1 MSTIHKI
8 RNMTQGCVEMRA
20 HTEFRQAAKNVGF
33 GKPCHIQLT
42 MAQLQQNSKYRQ
54 EEKS

>member
-1 MSTIHKI
+1 MSTINKI

-20 HTEFRQAAKNVGF
+20 HTEVRQAAKSVGF